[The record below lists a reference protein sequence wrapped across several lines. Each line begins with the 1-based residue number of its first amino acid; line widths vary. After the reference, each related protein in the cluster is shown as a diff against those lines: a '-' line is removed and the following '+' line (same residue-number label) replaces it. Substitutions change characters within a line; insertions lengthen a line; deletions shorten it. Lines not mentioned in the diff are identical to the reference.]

1 MLSTQRS
8 SRGKLL
14 ASREKSVVG
23 DVRKR
28 FAVSHDLLALMLKR
42 QCDACPPC
50 SLQDMAAWSEA
61 NAKRE
66 STDVRVQMSTE

>member
-1 MLSTQRS
+1 MLSTQRF

-28 FAVSHDLLALMLKR
+28 FAVSHDLLALMLKG
-42 QCDACPPC
+42 QCDAYPPC
-50 SLQDMAAWSEA
+50 SLQDMAARSEA